1 MNSLRRFSSILSRS
15 AAAHDDVQPNNS
27 DPSASRPPPRHRPTG
42 SFDHPRV
49 HQQQH
54 TAARALDQDGY
65 GRGRVPEDCKFMQS
79 VLLVSL
85 FARWRTHLP
94 CPPPLHQLRQSPSVN
109 RLPRC
114 SLPVQELATD
124 YPTPL
129 YLSLTRYDPSSH
141 TWSPSEPGMLRL
153 LQSLSTRMTR
163 LQIHSTA
170 RGSDR
175 HSRLLVNCFLTPS
188 LRLDGAGGGKQGRRL
203 KSGSSAREG
212 RVFILASAN
221 GTFRRFL
228 PESTVL
234 RGTDHWGVTLGGPD
248 WASGEPHRQ
257 IFALKF
263 SKTPGPSPSL
273 SSAPVP
279 LPALFLSLPRSS
291 H

>member
-1 MNSLRRFSSILSRS
+1 
-15 AAAHDDVQPNNS
+15 
-27 DPSASRPPPRHRPTG
+27 
-42 SFDHPRV
+42 
-49 HQQQH
+49 
-54 TAARALDQDGY
+54 
-65 GRGRVPEDCKFMQS
+65 
-79 VLLVSL
+79 
-85 FARWRTHLP
+85 
-94 CPPPLHQLRQSPSVN
+94 
-109 RLPRC
+109 
-114 SLPVQELATD
+114 
-124 YPTPL
+124 
-129 YLSLTRYDPSSH
+129 
-141 TWSPSEPGMLRL
+141 MLRL

-221 GTFRRFL
+221 GAFRRFL
-228 PESTVL
+228 PGLIIL
-234 RGTDHWGVTLGGPD
+234 RGTEHWRVTLGGPD

-273 SSAPVP
+273 SSTTVP
-279 LPALFLSLPRSS
+279 LPGALTDLYPLSFQPFQKVSKQPKSLQPPSS
-291 H
+291 TSKPSTPKC